1 MPVFNLQE
9 VEEKFDSEN
18 PEIQIPDP
26 VVEEK
31 DNDWVLQEFELEQL
45 IQGYLEKKGQSISL

>member
-31 DNDWVLQEFELEQL
+31 DNDWVL
-45 IQGYLEKKGQSISL
+45 